1 MQLLEWWNLIFELP
15 FLVAFV
21 IVLVMATG
29 AVPMGEASGETD
41 HDLQVEHSVD
51 MGHDVGHDL
60 GHDMGHDLSHD
71 VAADHSADVSHDLH
85 HDIAHDAG
93 HAGDHAADAEHH
105 SSWSFVQL
113 LAALG
118 IGQVPMALIFMSLS
132 VIWGFVGWTSNQV
145 LGEVVKS
152 PVVFVPIS
160 VLLASIGSVGFTR
173 YLARG
178 LSRLIPSVET
188 YGVTRERLLG
198 KTGEARYPI
207 SETFGE
213 ALVRDRYGQLHL
225 VSCHTLPGKEVIPS
239 GSKVVLYQFDSDQDV
254 FYVVTEME
262 LQILTSRYARRP
274 GKEA

>member
-29 AVPMGEASGETD
+29 AVPMGDAGGEAD
-41 HDLQVEHSVD
+41 HDVHVDHSVD
-51 MGHDVGHDL
+51 MGHDI
-60 GHDMGHDLSHD
+60 SHD
-71 VAADHSADVSHDLH
+71 VHVDHSVDMSHDLH
-85 HDIAHDAG
+85 HDVAHEAEQ
-93 HAGDHAADAEHH
+93 AGDHAADAEHQGG
-105 SSWSFVQL
+105 WNWVQL
-113 LAALG
+113 LTALG
-118 IGQVPMALIFMSLS
+118 IGQVPMALILMSLS

-152 PVVFVPIS
+152 PAVFVPIS
-160 VLLASIGSVGFTR
+160 VLLALVGSVVFTR
-173 YLARG
+173 FLARWF
-178 LSRLIPSVET
+178 SRLIPSVET
-188 YGVTRERLLG
+188 YGVTRARLLG

-213 ALVRDRYGQLHL
+213 ALVRDRYGQLHQ
-225 VSCHTLPGKEVIPS
+225 VSCRTLPGKEVIPS

-262 LQILTSRYARRP
+262 LSILTSRYARRP